1 MLSGFKT
8 VIFNLVAIF
17 AAWMSTQFGIDIDP
31 ELQMA
36 IAVTIVG
43 VGNLILRA
51 ITKNPIFNLGKDE
64 PDETP

>member
-1 MLSGFKT
+1 MLNGFKT

-17 AAWMSTQFGIDIDP
+17 AAWMSTQFGIDIDA

-51 ITKNPIFNLGKDE
+51 LTNTPIFNLGKDE
-64 PDETP
+64 PDEKP